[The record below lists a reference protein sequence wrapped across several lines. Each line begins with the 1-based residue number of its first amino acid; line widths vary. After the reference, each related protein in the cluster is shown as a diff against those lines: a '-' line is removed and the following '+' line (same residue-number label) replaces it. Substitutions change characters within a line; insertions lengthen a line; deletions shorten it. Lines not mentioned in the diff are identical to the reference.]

1 MGQLRMFH
9 RPSSLHLTLTSTLT
23 RPAPTHPFLALGLDL
38 SLRGGRGL
46 RKGGT
51 KGRDWEKSADWGR
64 GGCWGLAPGVV
75 RVRAAAARLGFSESQ
90 IPRRRLGAGVVTAS

>member
-1 MGQLRMFH
+1 MGRGSENVPQAIL
-9 RPSSLHLTLTSTLT
+9 
-23 RPAPTHPFLALGLDL
+23 PAPHPHLHPDKTRTHPFLALGLDL

-46 RKGGT
+46 R

-75 RVRAAAARLGFSESQ
+75 RVRAPGARLGFSETQ
-90 IPRRRLGAGVVTAS
+90 MPRRRLGAGVVTAS